1 MQGTHSIRRGTDT
14 EPSRTQRHSAP
25 SIVLTFQLF
34 LVGSHT
40 TRGKGQDGQNG
51 HRNVIRRHSSFA
63 AVRWRN
69 VRSDDALD
77 TETRMKAQRE
87 VRHRGSTSLG
97 TLSDKAKRR
106 LPASRQPLHAL
117 MQKVSLHDG
126 LHGQELRIRVNPSH
140 LTTQNTRVSPRT
152 CAVVALVGQ
161 LTVLGPCAVASC
173 ACVHNRCQKFVEA
186 YKLFLEPVLVSLT
199 CT

>member
-1 MQGTHSIRRGTDT
+1 MQGTFGIRQGTDT
-14 EPSRTQRHSAP
+14 KPPRTQRHSAP
-25 SIVLTFQLF
+25 NIVLTFQLL
-34 LVGSHT
+34 LVGSHAT
-40 TRGKGQDGQNG
+40 CGKGQDGQDG

-77 TETRMKAQRE
+77 TETRMKARE

-97 TLSDKAKRR
+97 TASDKAKQR

-117 MQKVSLHDG
+117 MQKVSPHDG
-126 LHGQELRIRVNPSH
+126 LRGQELRIRVNPSH

-152 CAVVALVGQ
+152 CAVIPLVGQ

-173 ACVHNRCQKFVEA
+173 ACVHNRCQKFLEA
-186 YKLFLEPVLVSLT
+186 YKLLRVPVLVSLT
-199 CT
+199 ST